1 MSWEAEVKELGEVC
15 SFQRG
20 LTYAKGDEVDLSDN
34 VVLRANNISM
44 ATNALDFAEL
54 KYIKDSIVIPEN
66 KLVRRDT
73 LMICTASGSKSHLGK
88 VAYVDD
94 DYGYA
99 FGGFMGLLIPERE
112 VQGRYLYYAMLS
124 DDYKEFID
132 GLSDGVNINN
142 LKWDDL
148 KQFTLPVPP
157 LPEQQRIVT
166 KLDAA
171 FAALA
176 EAQAHLERNRA
187 NARELFESYLNGV
200 FEGGELDAELMRLG
214 DVCKTGSG
222 STPLRSRK
230 DYYDGGNVPWLLS
243 GEVAQGEVT
252 KATNFITELAL
263 KETSVKMFP
272 PGTVLV
278 AMYGATAG
286 EVGILRFAS
295 TTNQAVCGIHPSDH
309 FVPEY
314 LYFVFLQKKAELV
327 AQAVGGAQPNISQ
340 EKIKNTIIPVPS
352 IKQQRVIVDRLEGV
366 RHQARQLESTYQQK
380 LMELEGLK
388 KGLLGA
394 AFRGEL

>member
-1 MSWEAEVKELGEVC
+1 MNWGTQRLDELCEVFVDGDWIESKDQSPEGIRLVQTGNIGIGEYRDKSDKSRFVSQSTFDRLKC
-15 SFQRG
+15 
-20 LTYAKGDEVDLSDN
+20 TEVYPGDC
-34 VVLRANNISM
+34 
-44 ATNALDFAEL
+44 
-54 KYIKDSIVIPEN
+54 
-66 KLVRRDT
+66 LVSR
-73 LMICTASGSKSHLGK
+73 
-88 VAYVDD
+88 
-94 DYGYA
+94 
-99 FGGFMGLLIPERE
+99 
-112 VQGRYLYYAMLS
+112 
-124 DDYKEFID
+124 
-132 GLSDGVNINN
+132 
-142 LKWDDL
+142 
-148 KQFTLPVPP
+148 
-157 LPEQQRIVT
+157 LPEPVGRACIVPDLGQRMITGVDCSIIRFRQAEMEPEFFTYYSQSEQYLEEVAKLITGTTRDRISRTNLGSIPIPIPPKEVRHRIVS

-171 FAALA
+171 FAALGEA
-176 EAQAHLERNRA
+176 EANVERNRA

-200 FEGGELDAELMRLG
+200 FEGGEIDAELMRLG

-230 DYYDGGNVPWLLS
+230 DYYEGGNVPWLLS

-286 EVGILRFAS
+286 EVGILRFPS
-295 TTNQAVCGIHPSDH
+295 TTNQAVCGIHPSDQ
-309 FVPEY
+309 FIPEY

-340 EKIKNTIIPVPS
+340 EKIKNTLIPVPT
-352 IKQQRVIVDRLEGV
+352 IKQQAEVVKRLEAV
-366 RHQARQLESTYQQK
+366 RHQASQLEANYQQK
-380 LMELEGLK
+380 LRELEGLK

>member
-1 MSWEAEVKELGEVC
+1 
-15 SFQRG
+15 
-20 LTYAKGDEVDLSDN
+20 
-34 VVLRANNISM
+34 
-44 ATNALDFAEL
+44 
-54 KYIKDSIVIPEN
+54 IV
-66 KLVRRDT
+66 
-73 LMICTASGSKSHLGK
+73 S
-88 VAYVDD
+88 
-94 DYGYA
+94 
-99 FGGFMGLLIPERE
+99 
-112 VQGRYLYYAMLS
+112 
-124 DDYKEFID
+124 
-132 GLSDGVNINN
+132 
-142 LKWDDL
+142 
-148 KQFTLPVPP
+148 
-157 LPEQQRIVT
+157 

-171 FAALA
+171 FAALGEA
-176 EAQAHLERNRA
+176 EANVERNRA

-200 FEGGELDAELMRLG
+200 FEGGEIDAELMRLG

-230 DYYDGGNVPWLLS
+230 DYYEGGNVPWLLS

-286 EVGILRFAS
+286 EVGILRFPS
-295 TTNQAVCGIHPSDH
+295 TTNQAVCGIHPSDQ
-309 FVPEY
+309 FIPEY

-340 EKIKNTIIPVPS
+340 EKIKNTLIPVPT
-352 IKQQRVIVDRLEGV
+352 IKQQAEVVKRLEAV
-366 RHQARQLESTYQQK
+366 RHQASQLEANYQQK
-380 LMELEGLK
+380 LRELEGLK

>member
-1 MSWEAEVKELGEVC
+1 MDSEVRELGQVC
-15 SFQRG
+15 TFQRG
-20 LTYAKGDEVDLSDN
+20 LTYAKGDEVDQSRN

-44 ATNALDFAEL
+44 LTNALDFTEL
-54 KYIKDSIVIPEN
+54 KYIKDSITIPES

-88 VAYVDD
+88 VAYVDK

-99 FGGFMGLLIPERE
+99 FGGFMGLLVPEDE
-112 VQGRYLYYAMLS
+112 VYARYVYYSMLS
-124 DDYKEFID
+124 ENYKEFIGD
-132 GLSDGVNINN
+132 LSDGTNINN

-148 KQFTLPVPP
+148 KLFTLPVPP
-157 LPEQQRIVT
+157 LSEQYRIVS

-171 FAALA
+171 FAALGEA
-176 EAQAHLERNRA
+176 EANVERNRA

-200 FEGGELDAELMRLG
+200 FEGGEIDAELMRLG

-230 DYYDGGNVPWLLS
+230 DYYEGGNVPWLLS

-286 EVGILRFAS
+286 EVGILRFPS
-295 TTNQAVCGIHPSDH
+295 TTNQAVCGIHPSDQ
-309 FVPEY
+309 FIPEY

-340 EKIKNTIIPVPS
+340 EKIKNTLIPVPT
-352 IKQQRVIVDRLEGV
+352 IKQQAEVVKRLEAV
-366 RHQARQLESTYQQK
+366 RHQASQLEANYQQK
-380 LMELEGLK
+380 LRELEGLK

>member
-1 MSWEAEVKELGEVC
+1 MTWEMKRLGDVVSVVRRINSGRAMPYVGMEHISSGTGEFLGEHTPTVVKSNTFMFEPGHLLYGRLRPYLNKVLLPDFSGHC
-15 SFQRG
+15 STEVFPMKPSGEVDTRFLFYWITSEPIVDRINATCTG
-20 LTYAKGDEVDLSDN
+20 ARMPRANVDEVLE
-34 VVLRANNISM
+34 
-44 ATNALDFAEL
+44 FE
-54 KYIKDSIVIPEN
+54 IP
-66 KLVRRDT
+66 L
-73 LMICTASGSKSHLGK
+73 
-88 VAYVDD
+88 
-94 DYGYA
+94 
-99 FGGFMGLLIPERE
+99 
-112 VQGRYLYYAMLS
+112 
-124 DDYKEFID
+124 
-132 GLSDGVNINN
+132 
-142 LKWDDL
+142 
-148 KQFTLPVPP
+148 PP

-176 EAQAHLERNRA
+176 EAQAHVERNRA

-222 STPLRSRK
+222 ATPLRSRK

-295 TTNQAVCGIHPSDH
+295 TTNQAVCGIHPNDH
-309 FVPEY
+309 FIPEY

-340 EKIKNTIIPVPS
+340 EKIKNTVIPLPT
-352 IKQQRVIVDRLEGV
+352 IEQQRVAVNRLEAV
-366 RHQARQLESTYQQK
+366 RHKARQLESTYQQK
-380 LMELEGLK
+380 LLELEGLK
-388 KGLLGA
+388 KGLLAA